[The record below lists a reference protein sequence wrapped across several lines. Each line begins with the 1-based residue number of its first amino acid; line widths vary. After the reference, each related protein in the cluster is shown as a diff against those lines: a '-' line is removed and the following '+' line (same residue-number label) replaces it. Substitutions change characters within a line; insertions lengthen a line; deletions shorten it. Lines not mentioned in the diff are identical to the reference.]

1 MSPWTHAWLRPSRPN
16 SHFTP
21 TRSFLKSHTTRT
33 DLSTLKSTPFLLT
46 QGFIFFS
53 FILFLLF
60 PLSFKSERETF
71 KERIAHKHMFTGRH
85 LQGQRNHHAF
95 PPSPTSSASS
105 FTDANEHGGKSRDQF
120 CYFCYNH
127 NLLLLALIY

>member
-53 FILFLLF
+53 FLFFLLF

-95 PPSPTSSASS
+95 PHPPPPTPFFSKNPFS
-105 FTDANEHGGKSRDQF
+105 T
-120 CYFCYNH
+120 
-127 NLLLLALIY
+127 LLYRESIPVKKHP